1 MSADPKAGGPPPL
14 PRQFAAVNWLGVR
27 ALFRRGALR
36 YLKLAWESL
45 GGPCISSLL
54 FLAVFAL
61 AAGERGEMV
70 PGISVVQFIAPG
82 VVMFTMAHAGFEY
95 AAFPLLDDKLEGMIG
110 DILAAPI
117 TPLEMLAGYVL
128 PAAWGA
134 LLTGAAVLTLGL
146 LFVDLRAH
154 SVPAVLGFA
163 VAGALLFALL
173 GTLAGL
179 WADRWEHYAMVE
191 SFLVL
196 PLGFLSG
203 TFFTLAALPEPARL
217 LITFN
222 PVFYAVDGFRYGLTG
237 HGESGLALGMALLLA
252 IILAL
257 GLVAWRLFA
266 IGYKIKP

>member
-1 MSADPKAGGPPPL
+1 MPPPL
-14 PRQFAAVNWLGVR
+14 PRSFGAVNWLGFR

-36 YLKLAWESL
+36 YVKLAWESL
-45 GGPCISSLL
+45 GGPCVSSLL

-61 AAGERGEMV
+61 AAGGRGEIA
-70 PGISVVQFIAPG
+70 PGLSVVQFIAPG
-82 VVMFTMAHAGFEY
+82 IIMFSLAHAGFEY

-110 DILAAPI
+110 DILAAPL
-117 TPLEMLAGYVL
+117 TPLEIVAGYVL

-134 LLTGAAVLTLGL
+134 LVTGTAILLLAL
-146 LFVDLRAH
+146 LFVDFAFH
-154 SVPAVLGFA
+154 SILVLVGFA
-163 VAGALLFALL
+163 AASALLFALL

-191 SFLVL
+191 SFLIL

-203 TFFTLAALPEPARL
+203 TFFTLAALPETARL
-217 LITFN
+217 LIAFN

-237 HGESGLALGMALLLA
+237 HGESSLALGMGLLLA
-252 IILAL
+252 LDLAL

-266 IGYKIKP
+266 VGYKIKQ